1 MVEISKSQNI
11 FPWIIFM
18 IDFEI
23 GMLSINVFFEMSE
36 SDKYS
41 NSHFYKT
48 AALLIMFFTN
58 SCLNIYSCTKVSKIE
73 AKDLTYS
80 HFFFPKYIGN
90 ALLLLQV
97 IYAFVDFMLL
107 TSDIDT
113 IELYIYKRLYL
124 LAFIILNVVQ
134 ILFDIVTPFLYI
146 KLRNFELPKVG
157 LLL

>member
-1 MVEISKSQNI
+1 
-11 FPWIIFM
+11 
-18 IDFEI
+18 
-23 GMLSINVFFEMSE
+23 
-36 SDKYS
+36 
-41 NSHFYKT
+41 
-48 AALLIMFFTN
+48 
-58 SCLNIYSCTKVSKIE
+58 
-73 AKDLTYS
+73 
-80 HFFFPKYIGN
+80 
-90 ALLLLQV
+90 
-97 IYAFVDFMLL
+97 MLL